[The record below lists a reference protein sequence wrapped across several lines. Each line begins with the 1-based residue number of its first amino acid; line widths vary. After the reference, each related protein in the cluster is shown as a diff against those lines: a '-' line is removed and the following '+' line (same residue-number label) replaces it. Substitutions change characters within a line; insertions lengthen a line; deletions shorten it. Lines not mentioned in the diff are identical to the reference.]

1 MGFSLTKLGVRLVLY
16 AGMGAPLP
24 VSKSVIDA
32 IEQVEVFTSRDY
44 GSGFRITLRMTK
56 TPFCE
61 LSLLKDPQL
70 LPRARVVIALL
81 VGVVPQVLINGVIE
95 THDVQPGGDPGE
107 ILLTVTGRDLSV
119 VMDQIVQDLV
129 YPACDATKI
138 ATAVLAPY
146 ATYGIVPMITAVPAQ
161 PNPETF
167 PAKTE
172 TDLACLKRLAR
183 ACNAVFYIEPTAF
196 GVCTAYLGSKT
207 RVAVPQSALRVDR
220 GPLTNVQSFSI
231 SHTPMEQIA
240 VGGVV
245 FVPGTSVA
253 VTVPPLPSVGSVPMA
268 LLRDV
273 PTRTRSLPETAKMS
287 ASQALLAL
295 QAAADA
301 TAETVHIS
309 GTLDILKYGKVLRC
323 NRPVGVVGAGLS
335 FDGFYNVTSVSHDI
349 TRTSYTQS
357 FTLAREGKVSTSPM
371 VVP

>member
-16 AGMGAPLP
+16 AGLGVPLP

-32 IEQVEVFTSRDY
+32 VEQVEVFTSRDY
-44 GSGFRITLRMTK
+44 GSGFRITLRMTR

-70 LPRARVVIALL
+70 LPRARVVIGLL
-81 VGVVPQVLINGVIE
+81 VGVVPQVLIDGIIE
-95 THDVQPGGDPGE
+95 THEVQPGSESGE
-107 ILLTVTGRDLSV
+107 ILLTITGRDLSV
-119 VMDQIVQDLV
+119 VMDQIAQSLV
-129 YPACDATKI
+129 FPACDATKI
-138 ATAVLAPY
+138 AAAVLAPY
-146 ATYGIVPMITAVPAQ
+146 ATYGIAPMITAVPAQ

-172 TDLACLKRLAR
+172 TDLACLRRLAR

-196 GVCTAYLGSKT
+196 CVSTAYLGAKS
-207 RVAVPQSALRVDR
+207 RVALPQSALRIDR
-220 GPLTNVQSFSI
+220 GPLTNVQSVSI
-231 SHTPMEQIA
+231 SHTPNEQVA

-245 FVPGTSVA
+245 FVPGTAVA
-253 VTVPPLPSVGSVPMA
+253 VTVPPLPSVGTVPLA
-268 LLRDV
+268 VARDV
-273 PTRTRSLPETAKMS
+273 PTRARNLPEVAKMS

-301 TAETVHIS
+301 GAETVHVR